1 MKEDKTHF
9 TFVFDLDNTL
19 IETNLA
25 NNKSYKEAIRQVAD
39 TDIEIN
45 PKHRFTREELSSSL
59 KDLSKEKLSEI
70 INLKEKLYTRYM
82 NVSVLNKDLYTLLR
96 ILYTGGNETILLT
109 NSRKKRANELCSYYS
124 LSNYFSSQYFFE
136 DSPQNKYQ
144 ILSQKGY
151 DLKHIVLFEN
161 DPIAIQAAVENGIKQ
176 ENVIKV
182 QFNK

>member
-39 TDIEIN
+39 VNIEIS
-45 PKHRFTREELSSSL
+45 PTQRFTREKLSSSL

-96 ILYTGGNETILLT
+96 ILYTGDNETILLT
-109 NSRKKRANELCSYYS
+109 NSREKRAKELCSYYN

-161 DPIAIQAAVENGIKQ
+161 DPIAIRAAIENGIKQ

>member
-1 MKEDKTHF
+1 MRNEKTHF

-45 PKHRFTREELSSSL
+45 PEQRFTREKLSSSL
-59 KDLSKEKLSEI
+59 KDLSKEKISEI

-96 ILYTGGNETILLT
+96 ILYTVGNETILLT
-109 NSRKKRANELCSYYS
+109 NSREKRARYS

-136 DSPQNKYQ
+136 DCPQNKYQ

-161 DPIAIQAAVENGIKQ
+161 DPIAIQSAVENGINQ